1 MAKNTI
7 AMEVNLRKNENQ
19 QNAGY
24 GRYYLEVARKPTLSL
39 KGFAQHMT
47 DHGSIYSRD
56 VIEGV
61 LKKITQ
67 CLPELIAQ
75 GIPVQLEPLG
85 TFSPSLKN
93 KKDGLTLAQLKSGKW
108 DINEQVEGV
117 HFNFLPYSVSDENLT
132 SRKFK
137 EEWCTLQLTDVIKSR
152 KETVDGKV
160 KRFVEKTPWET
171 WIHDQGGTT
180 GGNGGGSGSITT
192 GGGDDS
198 GSGSGSG
205 SITTGVAAPTIGG
218 EAAFT
223 TSTQVTMSGPDD
235 AEIHY
240 TTDGSTPTASSTLYT
255 EAITVSSS
263 VTLKAI
269 AIKDGQSSEVT
280 TKQFVKSDGGADDPS
295 GFEGA

>member
-24 GRYYLEVARKPTLSL
+24 GKYYLEVARKPTLSL
-39 KGFAQHMT
+39 KGFAQHMV

-85 TFSPSLKN
+85 TFSPSVKN
-93 KKDGLTLAQLKSGKW
+93 KKEGLTLTQLKTGAW
-108 DINEQVEGV
+108 DINTQVEGV
-117 HFNFLPYSVSDENLT
+117 HFNFLPYSVADENLT

-152 KETVDGKV
+152 KETINGKV

-171 WIHDQGGTT
+171 WIHDQGGSSSAPSNTGGTGTNT
-180 GGNGGGSGSITT
+180 GGNTGGNNGG
-192 GGGDDS
+192 GGGDE
-198 GSGSGSG
+198 
-205 SITTGVAAPTIGG
+205 G
-218 EAAFT
+218 E
-223 TSTQVTMSGPDD
+223 PD
-235 AEIHY
+235 EN
-240 TTDGSTPTASSTLYT
+240 
-255 EAITVSSS
+255 
-263 VTLKAI
+263 
-269 AIKDGQSSEVT
+269 
-280 TKQFVKSDGGADDPS
+280 
-295 GFEGA
+295 

>member
-24 GRYYLEVARKPTLSL
+24 GKYYLEVARKPTLSL
-39 KGFAQHMT
+39 KGFAQHMV

-67 CLPELIAQ
+67 CLPELISQ
-75 GIPVQLEPLG
+75 GVSVQLEPLG
-85 TFSPSLKN
+85 TFSPSIKN
-93 KKDGLTLAQLKSGKW
+93 KKDGLTLTRLLAGNW

-117 HFNFLPYSVSDENLT
+117 KFNFLPYSVSDENLT

-152 KETVDGKV
+152 KETINGKV

-171 WIHDQGGTT
+171 WIHDQQSN
-180 GGNGGGSGSITT
+180 NGGGSDNGGSNGGNT
-192 GGGDDS
+192 GGDPSTGGSGQDNGGGGNGDD
-198 GSGSGSG
+198 G
-205 SITTGVAAPTIGG
+205 
-218 EAAFT
+218 
-223 TSTQVTMSGPDD
+223 D
-235 AEIHY
+235 AE
-240 TTDGSTPTASSTLYT
+240 
-255 EAITVSSS
+255 
-263 VTLKAI
+263 
-269 AIKDGQSSEVT
+269 
-280 TKQFVKSDGGADDPS
+280 
-295 GFEGA
+295 

>member
-24 GRYYLEVARKPTLSL
+24 GKYYLEVARKPTLSL
-39 KGFAQHMT
+39 KGFAQHMV

-67 CLPELIAQ
+67 CLPELISQ

-93 KKDGLTLAQLKSGKW
+93 KKAGLTKTQLLAGNW
-108 DINEQVEGV
+108 DINQQVEGV
-117 HFNFLPYSVSDENLT
+117 KFNFLPYSVADENLT

-137 EEWCTLQLTDVIKSR
+137 EEWCTLQLTDVVKSR
-152 KETVDGKV
+152 KETIDGKE

-171 WIHDQGGTT
+171 WVHDQGGSNT
-180 GGNGGGSGSITT
+180 GGTENQGGSSQGGGTGTINTGGGSQSET
-192 GGGDDS
+192 
-198 GSGSGSG
+198 
-205 SITTGVAAPTIGG
+205 VAAPSINGNTSFA
-218 EAAFT
+218 E
-223 TSTQVTMSGPDD
+223 STQVTMSGPDG

-240 TTDGSTPTASSTLYT
+240 TTDGSTPTSESTLYS
-255 EAITVSSS
+255 EAFSLNETTTV
-263 VTLKAI
+263 KAI
-269 AIKDGQSSEVT
+269 AIKDGVSSEIT
-280 TKQFVKSDGGADDPS
+280 SKTFTKSSGGDDS
-295 GFEGA
+295 E

>member
-24 GRYYLEVARKPTLSL
+24 GKYYLEVARKPTLSL
-39 KGFAQHMT
+39 KGFAQHMV

-85 TFSPSLKN
+85 TFSPSVKN
-93 KKDGLTLAQLKSGKW
+93 KKEGLTLTQLKTGAW
-108 DINEQVEGV
+108 DINTQVEGV
-117 HFNFLPYSVSDENLT
+117 HFNFLPYSVADENLT

-137 EEWCTLQLTDVIKSR
+137 EEWCTLQLTDVVKSR
-152 KETVDGKV
+152 KETINGKV

-171 WIHDQGGTT
+171 WIHDQGGSSSAPSNTGGTGTNTGGST
-180 GGNGGGSGSITT
+180 GGNTGGNNGG
-192 GGGDDS
+192 GGGDD
-198 GSGSGSG
+198 
-205 SITTGVAAPTIGG
+205 
-218 EAAFT
+218 E
-223 TSTQVTMSGPDD
+223 PD
-235 AEIHY
+235 EN
-240 TTDGSTPTASSTLYT
+240 
-255 EAITVSSS
+255 
-263 VTLKAI
+263 
-269 AIKDGQSSEVT
+269 
-280 TKQFVKSDGGADDPS
+280 
-295 GFEGA
+295 

>member
-24 GRYYLEVARKPTLSL
+24 GKYYLEVARKPTLSL
-39 KGFAQHMT
+39 KGFAQHMV

-75 GIPVQLEPLG
+75 GVSVQLEPLG
-85 TFSPSLKN
+85 TFSPSIKN
-93 KKDGLTLAQLKSGKW
+93 KKAGLTLTQLLSGSW

-117 HFNFLPYSVSDENLT
+117 HFNFLPYSVADENLT

-152 KETVDGKV
+152 KETIDGKETV
-160 KRFVEKTPWET
+160 KDLTFPDFYDEDGENVNTTRVVDFVQKVMNWKKRNEENNECISCLK
-171 WIHDQGGTT
+171 
-180 GGNGGGSGSITT
+180 N
-192 GGGDDS
+192 
-198 GSGSGSG
+198 
-205 SITTGVAAPTIGG
+205 
-218 EAAFT
+218 
-223 TSTQVTMSGPDD
+223 TST
-235 AEIHY
+235 
-240 TTDGSTPTASSTLYT
+240 
-255 EAITVSSS
+255 
-263 VTLKAI
+263 KA
-269 AIKDGQSSEVT
+269 ALWRK
-280 TKQFVKSDGGADDPS
+280 F
-295 GFEGA
+295 